1 MINKF
6 DDNMSAI
13 LETDN
18 NIVPVNQNESLPILH
33 KNVESDFDYS
43 RENYY
48 NLIEKGSEALNGIMQ
63 VAAESQSPRAY
74 EVVSNMLKN
83 MSEVTDKLMQLQLQK
98 KQLEGKQQTATQ
110 VNVEKAVFVGSTA
123 DLLKKIK
130 NESTN

>member
-98 KQLEGKQQTATQ
+98 KQLEGRQQAPQ